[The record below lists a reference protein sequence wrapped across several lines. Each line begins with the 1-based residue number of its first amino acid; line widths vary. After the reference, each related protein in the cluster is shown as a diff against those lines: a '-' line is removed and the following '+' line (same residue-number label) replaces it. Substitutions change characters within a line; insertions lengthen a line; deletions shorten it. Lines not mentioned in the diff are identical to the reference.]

1 MKFITQNSVIII
13 SLVLAY
19 AIIHL
24 TAEDLPGVIH
34 SLFGVRVEEGFFSK
48 YKFPVA
54 ILAFLIFPLIRE
66 LKKKLDLY
74 RG

>member
-1 MKFITQNSVIII
+1 MKFINQNIVIII

-34 SLFGVRVEEGFFSK
+34 SLFGVYVEEGFFSK
-48 YKFPVA
+48 YRFQ
-54 ILAFLIFPLIRE
+54 
-66 LKKKLDLY
+66 
-74 RG
+74 

>member
-1 MKFITQNSVIII
+1 MKFINQNIVIII

-34 SLFGVRVEEGFFSK
+34 SLFGVYVEEGFFVPRHLNVGHMS
-48 YKFPVA
+48 
-54 ILAFLIFPLIRE
+54 
-66 LKKKLDLY
+66 
-74 RG
+74 

>member
-1 MKFITQNSVIII
+1 MKFINQNIVIII

-34 SLFGVRVEEGFFSK
+34 SLFGVYVEEEFFSK
-48 YKFPVA
+48 YRFPIA
-54 ILAFLIFPLIRE
+54 ILAFLIFPIIRG
-66 LKKKLDLY
+66 LKRKLDL
-74 RG
+74 

>member
-1 MKFITQNSVIII
+1 MKFINQNIVIII

-34 SLFGVRVEEGFFSK
+34 SLFGVYVEEGFFSK
-48 YKFPVA
+48 YRFPIA
-54 ILAFLIFPLIRE
+54 ILAFLIFPIIRW
-66 LKKKLDLY
+66 LKKKLDLQW
-74 RG
+74 G

>member
-54 ILAFLIFPLIRE
+54 ILAFLIFPVIRE
-66 LKKKLDLY
+66 LKKRLDLY